1 LLGATEVQTQELSIH
16 VAKADVRGT
25 LAMPSQP
32 AGLVVLVH
40 GSGVTRR
47 DPYVRELA
55 QALEEGSLATLLTD
69 LLEDYE
75 AHDPK
80 NVFDIELQAS
90 RLVEVMHWL
99 ASQPG
104 MRGLPLGLLGTGVGT
119 GVALA
124 AAAKAPHAVNAVVC
138 CGGRPDTASQWLPSV
153 GAPTLF
159 MSDGHAPQ
167 FTRLAY
173 EQCAAPKELVGL
185 PPGEAASRARDWL
198 QAHLARNPPTSVPA

>member
-1 LLGATEVQTQELSIH
+1 LLDTTEVQTRELSIH
-16 VAKADVRGT
+16 VANADVRGT
-25 LAMPSQP
+25 LRMPSQP

-47 DPYVRELA
+47 DPHVQDLA
-55 QALEEGSLATLLTD
+55 NAIEEAGLATLLTD

-75 AHDPK
+75 AQDPN

-90 RLVEVMHWL
+90 RLVDVMRWL
-99 ASQPG
+99 ASEPG
-104 MRGLPLGLLGTGVGT
+104 TRGLRLGLLGTDVGT

-124 AAAKAPHAVNAVVC
+124 AAAKAPQAVSAVVC

-159 MSDGHAPQ
+159 MSDDHAPQ
-167 FTRLAY
+167 FTRAAY
-173 EQCAAPKELVGL
+173 DQCAAPKELVGL
-185 PPGEAASRARDWL
+185 PLEVAAPRARDWL
-198 QAHLARNPPTSVPA
+198 QAHLSRNPPTSVPA